1 MNPAW
6 DNLDDFL
13 QADDFAVPAVIGFQA
28 GGTRMVQGV
37 FDDPSLSAKLG
48 GYDRDDNHV
57 TLTLKASDTAGV
69 RRGDTV
75 AVDGVTYDVMTSPK
89 MDGTGMATL
98 VLANA

>member
-28 GGTRMVQGV
+28 GGSREVMGV
-37 FDDPSLSAKLG
+37 FDDPSLTAKLG
-48 GYDRDDNHV
+48 GYDRDDNHA
-57 TLTLKASDTAGV
+57 TLTVKASDTAGV

-75 AVDGVTYDVMTSPK
+75 TVAGVTYDVMTSPK
-89 MDGTGMATL
+89 MDGTGMAAL